1 MAELILDNK
10 IVKDCKNKGKPVY
23 IAGDMNERPDN
34 EQGTLR
40 MLFDGGFSVLN
51 DTTKIDGKYVD
62 STQKGGNMID
72 LILEYNTNPYHKT
85 INRGVPMN
93 KEEREQFFED
103 KISDHL
109 PYFVKVKVR

>member
-1 MAELILDNK
+1 MK
-10 IVKDCKNKGKPVY
+10 KNCSRWTPSSLPGPGKVRAKSWKP
-23 IAGDMNERPDN
+23 E
-34 EQGTLR
+34 
-40 MLFDGGFSVLN
+40 
-51 DTTKIDGKYVD
+51 
-62 STQKGGNMID
+62 GGNMID

-109 PYFVKVKVR
+109 PYFVKVKIR